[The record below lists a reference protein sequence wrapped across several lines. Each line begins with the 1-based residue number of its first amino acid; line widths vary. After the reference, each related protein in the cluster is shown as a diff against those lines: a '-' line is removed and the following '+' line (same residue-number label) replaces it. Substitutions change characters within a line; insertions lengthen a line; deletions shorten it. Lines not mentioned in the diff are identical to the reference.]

1 MTTYN
6 NSNKWDEWL
15 RAALMGDENAYR
27 LLLTDLRPWLMA
39 YFMKRVH
46 KNTVEDLVQDTLMSL
61 HSKRQTYNPDYPF
74 GPWISAVARHRW
86 IDHMRK
92 NLKYIEMELDP
103 EFPSQEYERDEYAK
117 HDIKTLLELIPS
129 IQAKIIRMVK
139 LQEMSINEVSK
150 KTGYS
155 PSNVKIMVHRGMKNM
170 ITSRLKEVHY
180 D

>member
-1 MTTYN
+1 
-6 NSNKWDEWL
+6 
-15 RAALMGDENAYR
+15 
-27 LLLTDLRPWLMA
+27 
-39 YFMKRVH
+39 
-46 KNTVEDLVQDTLMSL
+46 
-61 HSKRQTYNPDYPF
+61 
-74 GPWISAVARHRW
+74 
-86 IDHMRK
+86 
-92 NLKYIEMELDP
+92 MELDP